1 MRLPHLFGRLSGGS
15 IIYQSQCEEKVMRAY
30 LNTNITLDTFQD
42 AACARLSGT
51 EAAAPSQTP
60 DDSQGW

>member
-1 MRLPHLFGRLSGGS
+1 
-15 IIYQSQCEEKVMRAY
+15 MRAY
-30 LNTNITLDTFQD
+30 LNTNITLNTFQD